1 MKVTLTEMH
10 SIRDAIRTMY
20 MSKMNME
27 WRDRAAAQRNGRSLH
42 RSLWEAI
49 RSARG

>member
-1 MKVTLTEMH
+1 MDLNKPLAFRMSPKTL
-10 SIRDAIRTMY
+10 
-20 MSKMNME
+20 E